1 MARNLLVVGVCA
13 LSLAV
18 GALGYWV
25 YAEQHR
31 SGIDINIGGHGVSIR
46 ER

>member
-1 MARNLLVVGVCA
+1 MNRNALFLMIGLLVVATGV
-13 LSLAV
+13 
-18 GALGYWV
+18 LGYRL
-25 YAEQHR
+25 YDERQR